1 MRPMTSVAPSDW
13 LLALIP
19 LGFLIG
25 FPLFWIAIVL
35 LLSRLSGWHR
45 LSERYRAHA
54 PFAGETQSGCHGML
68 GRVSYRGTLTL
79 GANDMGLYLAVMK
92 IFATGHPP
100 LFIPWTDIRAR
111 RARLLFIPVVT
122 LAIGSPPT
130 ELRVHRK
137 FSEPLERA
145 ANGRLAID
153 G

>member
-1 MRPMTSVAPSDW
+1 MRPMASEAPPDW

-25 FPLFWIAIVL
+25 FPLFWCAIVL

-45 LSERYRAHA
+45 LSERFRARA
-54 PFAGETQSGCHGML
+54 PFAGATRSGCYGRL
-68 GRVSYRGTLTL
+68 GHVSYRGTLTL
-79 GANDMGLYLAVMK
+79 GANDTGLYLAVMK
-92 IFATGHPP
+92 IFAMGHPP
-100 LFIPWTDIRAR
+100 LFIPWTEIRAR
-111 RARLLFIPVVT
+111 RGRMLFIPVVT

-130 ELRVHRK
+130 ELRIHQK

-145 ANGRLAID
+145 ANGRLAIE